1 MEGLPP
7 AGARAGAAASLR
19 IPATGPVFGRGGV
32 VASAHHLATLAGLDV
47 MRQGGNAIDAA
58 IATSAVMVVVQ
69 PYSNHL
75 GGDAFAMIRTS
86 KGETLAVNAGGR
98 ASHNASPGDY
108 PDGVPMRG
116 ATAVAVPGMVDA
128 WCAVHERLASIPMA
142 DLLAPAV
149 GLAREGFA
157 VTRGLARAIAGYE
170 KTLRADAGC
179 ADVYLSDGPP
189 AQGALLKQPDLARTL
204 EAIASGRRDAF
215 YSGEIGKRIID
226 CLQAGGS
233 KLDANDFEQD
243 QAVWGEPLKISYR
256 DWTVYEQPLPSQ
268 GFITLEALN
277 IVEGY
282 DPDGSPVAPEY
293 VHRGAEALRLAFYD
307 KIAYAGDPEAVDVP
321 IERLLSKAYAAEQRE
336 RIGDGRPAIA
346 THGGDTTSFATAD
359 GDGNLVKF
367 IQSTFQPWGAA
378 VLVPGTGVMLND
390 RMYGFS
396 VDPSSPNVV
405 RPGMRANHTLNTWL
419 LEREGGPTY
428 AGGTPGADY
437 QVQVNLQIITGLVD
451 FNLNPQ
457 AAINAPKW
465 VLTGPGDLAL
475 EARFPDATF
484 EDLERRGHTVV
495 RGADWE
501 TTLCRAQLVGR
512 HADGTLVGA
521 SDVRAEGAAL
531 SF

>member
-1 MEGLPP
+1 MEGLPLGATG
-7 AGARAGAAASLR
+7 AGASLR
-19 IPATGPVFGRGGV
+19 IPATGPVFGRRGV

-47 MRQGGNAIDAA
+47 MRAGGNAIDAA

-69 PYSNHL
+69 PYSSHL
-75 GGDAFAMIRTS
+75 GGDAFALIRTS

-98 ASHNASPGDY
+98 ASHNASPDDY
-108 PDGVPMRG
+108 PDGIPMRG

-128 WCAVHERLASIPMA
+128 WCTLHERLGSKPMVA
-142 DLLAPAV
+142 LLAPAV
-149 GLAREGFA
+149 GLARKGFS

-170 KTLRADAGC
+170 ETLRADRGC

-204 EAIASGRRDAF
+204 EAITSGGRDAF
-215 YSGEIGKRIID
+215 YSGEIGERVIE

-233 KLDANDFEQD
+233 KLDREDFAQD

-282 DPDGSPVAPEY
+282 EPGDSPVAPEF
-293 VHRGAEALRLAFYD
+293 VHRGAEAIRLAFYD
-307 KIAYAGDPEAVDVP
+307 KIAYAGDPDATDMP
-321 IERLLSKAYAAEQRE
+321 IERLLSKEYAAEQRT
-336 RIGDGRPAIA
+336 RIDDGRPAIG

-359 GDGNLVKF
+359 GDGNLMKF

-396 VDPSSPNVV
+396 VDSSSPNVV

-437 QVQVNLQIITGLVD
+437 QVQVNLQVISGLVD
-451 FNLNPQ
+451 FKLNPQ

-484 EDLERRGHTVV
+484 QELERLGHTVV

-501 TTLCRAQLVGR
+501 TTLCRAQMVGR
-512 HADGTLVGA
+512 HEDGTLVGA
-521 SDVRAEGAAL
+521 SDARAEGTAL